1 MNKETKY
8 QEFLKKIEQI
18 INNNDS
24 NFCNESNHTEIDI
37 FEKFNFTF
45 QGKIKKHKKNTH
57 PLEDGI
63 KEITQDKELKQ
74 ILKNI
79 YNQDGSFQ
87 PIDKLLLN
95 KEKIDINIINLI
107 LSSKSYIKSIK
118 IEKLNNNEIKYMTQ
132 ILENLYQNNL
142 KELKKIQSI
151 ENKSNKAKEKKINKS
166 LKEINNLRSILMN
179 VILNKKRKSK

>member
-1 MNKETKY
+1 MNNETKY

-45 QGKIKKHKKNTH
+45 QGKIKKFKKSTE
-57 PLEDGI
+57 PLKDGI

-79 YNQDGSFQ
+79 YNKDGSFQ
-87 PIDKLLLN
+87 SIDKLLLN
-95 KEKIDINIINLI
+95 KEKIDINIINLV
-107 LSSKSYIKSIK
+107 LSSKSYIKNLK
-118 IEKLNNNEIKYMTQ
+118 IDKLEDNEIKYFAK
-132 ILENLYQNNL
+132 ILENLYNQNLNQ
-142 KELKKIQSI
+142 LKKIKTQ
-151 ENKSNKAKEKKINKS
+151 EKKSRKTKEKRINKS
-166 LKEINNLRSILMN
+166 LKEINTLRSILMN
-179 VILNKKRKSK
+179 VVLNKKRKSK